1 MRSISLKVV
10 AGWFAVVALVGG
22 AQSSGANA
30 QVANGVPHLERR
42 GTAVRLVVDGTPFV
56 AMSGELTGDAAT
68 SEENMAPVWPKL
80 VAANLNAV
88 IVAVSW
94 AQMEPEEGRFDFA
107 MVDSVIKKARE
118 NRMKVIFIWFASWKN
133 GTSSYAP
140 YWVKKDY
147 VRFPRIEIGEG
158 KTVSVSG
165 PVELL
170 STFGT
175 ATRDADARGFAALMR
190 HIKEVDGTQH
200 TVVMMQ
206 VENEVGVLRDSRDR
220 SPAANKAFAG
230 AVPAE
235 LMQYMEAYK
244 DALIPEFKAVW
255 AANGYKTAGT
265 WEEVFGPGKPASEEL
280 PIQTTSPPMSA
291 LEHENSWQQLHW
303 PVDEIFMAWNYA
315 RYVGKVAEAGKAEYN
330 IPMYVNGW
338 LQQPN
343 HAWPGTYPSGGPMP
357 QVHDV
362 WRAGAP
368 AIDILAPD
376 LYLGYF
382 DQVCERFTRGG
393 NPLFIPETNTNAAN
407 VVMAVGKYNT
417 IGFSPF
423 GVDGSR
429 GIPADLSAA
438 YKMVEQM
445 APVIAAHQ
453 GTEAMTAERLMN
465 GEAPQQVRLGDYT
478 VTLTYAGR
486 NMHLAPQARGGV
498 VGSAPP
504 PAVGGVG
511 TAAGEAPGDAAAIL
525 INSGKDEFYFG
536 DVGAGVRVD
545 FAPNSAGPGNVGL
558 GDVQEGR
565 FEDGKWVMVRQLA
578 GDDTAQGE
586 ILVLRPDTIFR
597 VTVYRYP

>member
-1 MRSISLKVV
+1 
-10 AGWFAVVALVGG
+10 
-22 AQSSGANA
+22 
-30 QVANGVPHLERR
+30 
-42 GTAVRLVVDGTPFV
+42 
-56 AMSGELTGDAAT
+56 
-68 SEENMAPVWPKL
+68 
-80 VAANLNAV
+80 
-88 IVAVSW
+88 
-94 AQMEPEEGRFDFA
+94 
-107 MVDSVIKKARE
+107 
-118 NRMKVIFIWFASWKN
+118 
-133 GTSSYAP
+133 
-140 YWVKKDY
+140 

-190 HIKEVDGTQH
+190 HIKEVDGAGSAEGH

-220 SPAANKAFAG
+220 SPMANKAFAG

-235 LMQYMEAYK
+235 LMQYMVAHK

-280 PIQTTSPPMSA
+280 PIQTTSPPMSQF
-291 LEHENSWQQLHW
+291 EHENSWQQLHW

-382 DQVCERFTRGG
+382 DQVCERFMRGG
-393 NPLFIPETNTNAAN
+393 NPLFIPETNTSAAN

-423 GVDGSR
+423 GVDGNR

-453 GTEAMTAERLMN
+453 GTEAMTAERLSP

-478 VTLTYAGR
+478 LTLTYAGR

-504 PAVGGVG
+504 PAAGGG
-511 TAAGEAPGDAAAIL
+511 
-525 INSGKDEFYFG
+525 
-536 DVGAGVRVD
+536 
-545 FAPNSAGPGNVGL
+545 GL
-558 GDVQEGR
+558 R
-565 FEDGKWVMVRQLA
+565 
-578 GDDTAQGE
+578 
-586 ILVLRPDTIFR
+586 LRR
-597 VTVYRYP
+597 RGMRRRS